1 MSTVTLDILAD
12 EGIYELKGAID
23 CISSNRRARSNFKSI
38 GTVFGKDSLR
48 IPFELDV
55 KESKEKKFNEIVK
68 LLKKFDFNYGQSAS
82 VESELYDMQSEHEKF
97 DVFSIKAYEIRNNIC
112 DSADFSFFT
121 NTLEMNMVRTLY
133 PIQLLSAYHLAFS
146 QNACNFSVPGAGKTS
161 IVYGAY
167 CFLKSMLHDNPKSVN
182 KILIVG
188 PLAAFAPWED
198 EFVACFGQAATSKRI
213 SGELSKTERQNYFYS
228 QHTSEI
234 TLISYQS
241 LASSKEDI
249 NHFLKKN
256 RVMVV
261 LDEAHK
267 IKNTENGIWASSA
280 LEISKYAKSRV
291 VLTGTPVPNG
301 YKDIY
306 NLYKFIWPYK
316 NVLGFS
322 LHHLDDMT
330 KNYAM
335 PRTRKMIDQLIQN
348 IAPFFIRIR
357 KSDLGLPLP
366 IENPPIYVDMGSEQR
381 SIYDFIE
388 KKYIE
393 SLQTQSQGLSVGSE
407 LNKAKLIRM
416 MQCSTNPALLSK
428 AIMNIS
434 TEENYL
440 DVDDSEIMR
449 QILDYKNQEVPP
461 KFLKTIELIKRIIA
475 EDGPKGKVIVWTIF
489 IDNMDYLQE
498 LLQAEGIDSRLLRGD
513 VPSENENIDEDELTR
528 EKIIR
533 GFHKEDSPYKVII
546 ANPFAVGESI
556 SLHKACHNAIYLERD
571 FNASRY
577 LQSKDRIH
585 RYGLKDEDVINYYYV
600 LSKEAID
607 ETIHRRLIDK
617 ERRMMEIIENE
628 EIPLINMNMDYEEDM
643 TDDIKALIRDYVAR
657 TSSKA

>member
-1 MSTVTLDILAD
+1 MSTITLNILAD
-12 EGIYELKGAID
+12 EGVFEITGSIKDIT
-23 CISSNRRARSNFKSI
+23 SNRRAKSNFKSI
-38 GTVFGKDSLR
+38 GTVFTDDRLT
-48 IPFELDV
+48 IPYEPEV
-55 KESKEKKFNEIVK
+55 EESKEKKFNEVVK
-68 LLKKFDFNYGQSAS
+68 LFKKFDLGFNSS
-82 VESELYDMQSEHEKF
+82 ENIESELHEMKSEHEKF
-97 DVFSIKAYEIRNNIC
+97 DAFSAKAFEIRNNNC
-112 DSADFSFFT
+112 DPRDFSTFT
-121 NTLEMNMVRTLY
+121 NTLKTGMTRTLY

-167 CFLKSMLHDNPKSVN
+167 CFLKSLPHDNPKSIDR
-182 KILIVG
+182 ILIVG

-198 EFVACFGQAATSKRI
+198 EYKECYGQTVSSKRI
-213 SGELSKTERQNYFYS
+213 SGDIPKSERRKYFYS
-228 QHTSEI
+228 QYTSEV

-249 NHFLKKN
+249 SYFLRHN

-291 VLTGTPVPNG
+291 ILTGTPVPNG

-316 NVLGFS
+316 NILRFS
-322 LHHLDDMT
+322 LHHLENMT

-335 PRTRKMIDQLIQN
+335 PRTRKMICELIQN
-348 IAPFFIRIR
+348 ISPFFIRIR
-357 KSDLGLPLP
+357 KSDLGLPP
-366 IENPPIYVDMGSEQR
+366 PNENQPIYVEMGAEQR

-393 SLQTQSQGLSVGSE
+393 SFQAQSQGVSISGE

-416 MQCSTNPALLSK
+416 MQCTTNPALLGK
-428 AIMNIS
+428 AIGHLS
-434 TEENYL
+434 FDENYL
-440 DVDDSEIMR
+440 DVDDSEIMK
-449 QILDYKNQEVPP
+449 QILDYKSLEIPP
-461 KFLKTIELIKRIIA
+461 KFTKTIELIKKIITK
-475 EDGPKGKVIVWTIF
+475 EGPKGKVIVWTIF
-489 IDNMDYLQE
+489 IDNMDYIQD
-498 LLQAEGIDSRLLRGD
+498 LLNKEGIVSRLLRGD
-513 VPSENENIDEDELTR
+513 IPSENEYTEEDVLTR

-533 GFHKEDSPYKVII
+533 DFHKEDCPYKVLI

-585 RYGLKDEDVINYYYV
+585 RYGLKEKDIIDYYYI
-600 LSKEAID
+600 LSKDAID
-607 ETIHRRLIDK
+607 ETIHKRLLEK

-628 EIPLINMNMDYEEDM
+628 EIPLINMNMDYEVDL
-643 TDDIKALIRDYVAR
+643 TDDIKALIRDYVER
-657 TSSKA
+657 SSS